1 MVIAKIVSLPDG
13 VEFDVKEGDTLLEAA
28 LRANLPLTHA
38 CGGRAKCSTCRIW
51 VLDGLDTCPARTEA
65 EQAMAGRL
73 GLSDEVRLACQLK
86 PGGDMRVRRL
96 VLDEIDLVM
105 SSQLDRSAA
114 TRVGEVRDVTVFFS
128 DVADFTAI
136 AETLTPYDVMYLLN
150 RYFVQAGEIIERNG
164 GYIDK
169 FVGDGMM
176 ALFGVPGHGV
186 GGQKDAPI
194 RAVNAAL
201 QTLAAIDRM
210 KPFVKAMYGVDFDV
224 RIGLHH
230 GEAVLGS
237 IGSLGHERLTA
248 IGDVVNTASRIETA
262 NKEAGTRLLISDALY
277 RLVEN
282 QVETSD
288 FVRTRLRGT
297 SERITLHEI
306 GRLKPEVERALNAK
320 AEHASER
327 FGGREWLRAFP
338 ENELGVGERRILNLE
353 QCDIVVYR
361 GPNGFVAFNNACP
374 HLHLPIF
381 DRSPPRA
388 EHAGHLPPASTVTD
402 DLGIVCRWHQSCYDL
417 QTGEIRTWCAT
428 LNAEG
433 LSPGWEFIGDIS
445 KNRASLEIFQCR
457 VADGQLWVAL
467 P

>member
-1 MVIAKIVSLPDG
+1 MPKIVSLPDG
-13 VEFDVKEGDTLLEAA
+13 IELDAKDGESVLEAA
-28 LRANLPLTHA
+28 LRGHLPLTHA
-38 CGGRAKCSTCRIW
+38 CGGRAKCSTCRVW
-51 VLDGLDTCPARTEA
+51 VLDGLDHCPPRTA
-65 EQAMAGRL
+65 LEQAMASRL
-73 GLSDEVRLACQLK
+73 GLGDEVRLACQLR
-86 PGGDMRVRRL
+86 PSGDVRLRRL
-96 VLDEIDLVM
+96 VLDEIDLQM
-105 SSQLDRSAA
+105 SSQLDRAA
-114 TRVGEVRDVTVFFS
+114 AKRVGEVRDVTVFFS

-176 ALFGVPGHGV
+176 ALFGVPGRDGADRA
-186 GGQKDAPI
+186 DAPL

-210 KPFVKAMYGVDFDV
+210 KPFVKAMYGVDFDI

-237 IGSLGHERLTA
+237 IGAFGHERLTA
-248 IGDVVNTASRIETA
+248 IGDVVNTASRIEGA
-262 NKEAGTRLLISDALY
+262 NKEAGTRFLISDALY
-277 RLVEN
+277 KLVEDK
-282 QVETSD
+282 VETRD

-297 SERITLHEI
+297 SERITLYEI
-306 GRLKPEVERALNAK
+306 GRLKPEVERALNAR

-338 ENELGVGERRILNLE
+338 ESELNVGERRILNLE
-353 QCDIVVYR
+353 KCDVVVYR
-361 GPNGFVAFNNACP
+361 GPNGYVAFNNACP

-381 DRSPPRA
+381 DRAPPQA
-388 EHAGHLPPASTVTD
+388 EHSGHLPPASTVTD

-417 QTGEIRTWCAT
+417 QTGEIRSWCPK
-428 LNAEG
+428 LNDEG
-433 LSPGWEFIGDIS
+433 LSPGWEFIGDVS
-445 KNRASLEIFQCR
+445 KNRAPLEIFQCR
-457 VADGQLWVAL
+457 VADGQVWVAMA
-467 P
+467 